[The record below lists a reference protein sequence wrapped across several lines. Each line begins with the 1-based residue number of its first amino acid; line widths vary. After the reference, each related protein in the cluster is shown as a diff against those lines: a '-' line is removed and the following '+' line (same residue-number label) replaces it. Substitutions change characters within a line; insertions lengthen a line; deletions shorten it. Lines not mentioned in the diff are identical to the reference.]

1 MSPASSAVPPRVTVI
16 TPFLNAE
23 RWLDEAIGS
32 VLAQTLQSF
41 ELLLVDDGS
50 TDRSSEI
57 ARAHAAHHPGRVRYF
72 EHAGHRN
79 LGKAVSRNVGVREA
93 SGEYLTFL
101 DADDV
106 FLPHKLEHQVE
117 IMRRYPQAVLA
128 YGTTEYW
135 WSWSTDAARRPRDR
149 RSKIGVPT
157 DRLYS
162 PPDLLVACLRDPGIV
177 PCICGLLA
185 RTSIVRSTGAFDE
198 QIQHLYEDQ
207 VLIAKL
213 LLAGPVYVEPG
224 CSERYRQHPEAT
236 SVQAIESGEYHPIRS
251 NPARRKYLEWLK
263 QYVRSQRVRSAALE
277 RALRAAYR
285 PYRYPRLYRLIDPL
299 RVAYYG
305 LRYGS

>member
-1 MSPASSAVPPRVTVI
+1 MSAAPSAVPPLVTVI
-16 TPFLNAE
+16 TPFLNAG

-57 ARAHAAHHPGRVRYF
+57 ARAHAAHDPVRIRYF
-72 EHAGHRN
+72 EHADHRN
-79 LGKAVSRNVGVREA
+79 LGKAVSRNVGVTEA
-93 SGEYLTFL
+93 RGEYLTFL

-106 FLPHKLEHQVE
+106 FLPHKLERQVE
-117 IMRRYPQAVLA
+117 IMQRHPEAVLA
-128 YGTTEYW
+128 YGATEYW

-149 RSKIGVPT
+149 RSKTGVAT

-162 PPDLLVACLRDPGIV
+162 PPALLVACLRDPGIV

-185 RTSIVRSTGAFDE
+185 RTSVVRSTGAFDE

-213 LLAGPVYVEPG
+213 LLAGPVYVESG
-224 CSERYRQHPEAT
+224 CSERYRQHPE
-236 SVQAIESGEYHPIRS
+236 SSSLQAIASGEYHPIRS
-251 NPARRKYLEWLK
+251 NPARRKYLEWLEH
-263 QYVRSQRVRSAALE
+263 YAGSRRVRSATLE

-299 RVAYYG
+299 KVAYYG